1 MDCTFKTEEGKFN
14 FRVGAAIYDGK
25 RVLFTTDGRSDFYN
39 AVGGR
44 VQFGETTENAVLRE
58 IREELGVDAEIDRL
72 YSITQKFFECGGVV
86 YHEIEFLYLIK
97 PFDFSR
103 IDYNAI
109 HCDGDDSRLV
119 WLDADKE
126 PDMPYFPKHMF
137 EAVTSPCSDVKIMTE
152 NELMQ

>member
-39 AVGGR
+39 SVGGR

-58 IREELGVDAEIDRL
+58 IREELGVDAKIDRL

-97 PFDFSR
+97 PFDFSK

-126 PDMPYFPKHMF
+126 PDMPYFPKHIF
-137 EAVTSPCSDVKIMTE
+137 EAVTSPCNDVKIMTE

>member
-1 MDCTFKTEEGKFN
+1 MV
-14 FRVGAAIYDGK
+14 FRGD
-25 RVLFTTDGRSDFYN
+25 
-39 AVGGR
+39 
-44 VQFGETTENAVLRE
+44 
-58 IREELGVDAEIDRL
+58 L

-97 PFDFSR
+97 PFDFSK

-137 EAVTSPCSDVKIMTE
+137 EAVTSPCCDVKIMTE